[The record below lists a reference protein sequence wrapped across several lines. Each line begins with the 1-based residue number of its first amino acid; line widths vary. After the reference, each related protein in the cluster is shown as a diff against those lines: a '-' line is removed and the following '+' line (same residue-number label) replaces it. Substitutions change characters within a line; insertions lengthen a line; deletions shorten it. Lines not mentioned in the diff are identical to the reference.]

1 MYREM
6 PTSASSP
13 NGMLS
18 QNAQRQLTSVASQPP
33 TSGPTA
39 AMPPIVEPQIANAM
53 PRSRP
58 WNIALRVE
66 SVLGRTI
73 AAPRPWTRRE
83 PMSIAGFTE
92 APANRLA
99 AMNRTSPMANSR
111 LRPYRSPNRPTV
123 SMREAKTSE

>member
-18 QNAQRQLTSVASQPP
+18 QNTQRQLTSVASQPP

-39 AMPPIVEPQIANAM
+39 AMPPIVEPRIANAM

-66 SVLGRTI
+66 SVLGRAM

-99 AMNRTSPMANSR
+99 AMNRTSPMVNRR
-111 LRPYRSPNRPTV
+111 LRPNRPTV